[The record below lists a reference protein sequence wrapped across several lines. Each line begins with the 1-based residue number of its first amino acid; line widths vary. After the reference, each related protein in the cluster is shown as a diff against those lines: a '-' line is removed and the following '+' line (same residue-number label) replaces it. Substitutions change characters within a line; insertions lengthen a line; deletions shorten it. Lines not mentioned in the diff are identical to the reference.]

1 MNWRKII
8 FLSLA
13 VALAGV
19 ILLAGIARWSD
30 SSSGEKQSSYA
41 ADSSQLAGPVSE
53 EVLARG
59 EYLAKLGDCGACH
72 STAGQ
77 PEFSGGLK
85 MALPIGAIY
94 TTNITPDKTY
104 GIGRFSLADFDRALR
119 FGVANGHSLY
129 PAMPYPSY
137 AIIKREDVAAL
148 YAYFK
153 FGVAPAA
160 VPNKKSDILFPLSMR
175 WPLTY
180 WRLVF
185 APKPKPFDA
194 STFADAAI
202 AQGAY
207 FVEGLG
213 HCGECHTPRGLAL
226 QVKAQRGGDGN
237 EFLSGAAVENW
248 YAPSLRSGGSDTIG
262 EWSESQV
269 ARFLQTGVNH
279 SGIAFGSMSDVI
291 VNSTQYLSTE
301 DAEATAKYLKT
312 LQSPVATNRA
322 RFAYDERTDR
332 KLASG
337 DATER
342 GALLYLDNCAACHR
356 PDGRGY
362 EGVFPGLAGNPV
374 VEAENPL
381 SLVSVVLL
389 GSRTSRTPATP
400 AQFSMPAFAWRL
412 TDQDAA
418 DIVSFIRGSWGNDAT
433 PIEAPTVAALRSSSV
448 PRAVSRLHGATCA
461 PVSRPLGSGPRS
473 AGSACTGAGGR

>member
-1 MNWRKII
+1 VNWRKI
-8 FLSLA
+8 LSLFVA

-19 ILLAGIARWSD
+19 VLLAGIARLSD
-30 SSSGEKQSSYA
+30 SSAGEKESFYA
-41 ADSSQLAGPVSE
+41 AGSSELAGSVSPAM
-53 EVLARG
+53 LARG

-72 STAGQ
+72 STADH
-77 PEFSGGLK
+77 PPFSGGLK

-104 GIGRFSLADFDRALR
+104 GIGRFSLAEFDRALR
-119 FGVANGHSLY
+119 FGVSNGHSLY

-137 AIIKREDVAAL
+137 AIITRDDVAAL

-160 VPNKKSDILFPLSMR
+160 VPNRKSDILFPLSMR

-180 WRLVF
+180 WRLAF

-194 STFADAAI
+194 STFSDATI
-202 AQGAY
+202 ARGAY

-226 QVKAQRGGDGN
+226 QVKAQGGRDGN
-237 EFLSGAAVENW
+237 EFLSGAPVENW
-248 YAPSLRSGGSDTIG
+248 YAPSLRSGGPDTIG
-262 EWSESQV
+262 EWSESQI
-269 ARFLQTGVNH
+269 ARFLQTGANH
-279 SGIAFGSMSDVI
+279 SGISFGSMSEVI
-291 VNSTQYLSTE
+291 VNSTQYLTTD
-301 DAEATAKYLKT
+301 DAAATAKYLKT
-312 LQSPVATNRA
+312 LRGPLTADRA
-322 RFAYDERTDR
+322 LFAYNDRTDR

-337 DATER
+337 DATDR

-362 EGVFPGLAGNPV
+362 EGVFPSLAGNPV
-374 VEAENPL
+374 VEAQNPL

-389 GSRTSRTPATP
+389 GSKTSRTPATP

-418 DIVSFIRGSWGNDAT
+418 DIVSFIRSNWGNDAT
-433 PIEAPTVAALRSSSV
+433 PIDAPAVAALR
-448 PRAVSRLHGATCA
+448 VSKRD
-461 PVSRPLGSGPRS
+461 SN
-473 AGSACTGAGGR
+473 

>member
-226 QVKAQRGGDGN
+226 QVKAQRGRDGN

-279 SGIAFGSMSDVI
+279 CGIAFGSMSDVI
-291 VNSTQYLSTE
+291 VNSTQYLTTE

-312 LQSPVATNRA
+312 LKSPVATNRA
-322 RFAYDERTDR
+322 RFAYNERTDR

-461 PVSRPLGSGPRS
+461 PVSRPLGSGPRF

>member
-1 MNWRKII
+1 MKRRKAI

-19 ILLAGIARWSD
+19 ILLAGVARWLD
-30 SSSGEKQSSYA
+30 SSAGEKESFYA
-41 ADSSQLAGPVSE
+41 ADSFKLAGSVSQE
-53 EVLARG
+53 MLARG

-72 STAGQ
+72 STAGH
-77 PEFSGGLK
+77 PPFSGGLK

-104 GIGRFSLADFDRALR
+104 GIGRFTLADFDRALR
-119 FGVANGHSLY
+119 FGVANGHSVY

-137 AIIKREDVAAL
+137 AITKPEDVAAL

-160 VPNKKSDILFPLSMR
+160 VPNKRSDILFPLSMR

-185 APKPKPFDA
+185 APKPKSFDA
-194 STFADAAI
+194 STFADATI
-202 AQGAY
+202 ARGAY

-226 QVKAQRGGDGN
+226 QVKAQRGRDGN

-248 YAPSLRSGGSDTIG
+248 YAPSLRSGGPDTIV
-262 EWSESQV
+262 EWSDSQI
-269 ARFLQTGVNH
+269 AHFLQTGVNH

-291 VNSTQYLSTE
+291 VNSTQYLTTE
-301 DAEATAKYLKT
+301 DAAATAKYLKT
-312 LQSPVATNRA
+312 LHDPITTDRA
-322 RFAYDERTDR
+322 QFAYNERTDR

-337 DATER
+337 DATDR

-374 VEAENPL
+374 VEAQNPL

-389 GSRTSRTPATP
+389 GSETARTPATP

-412 TDQDAA
+412 SDQDAA
-418 DIVSFIRGSWGNDAT
+418 DIVSFIRSSWGNNAT
-433 PIEAPTVAALRSSSV
+433 PIDAPAVAALR
-448 PRAVSRLHGATCA
+448 VSKRD
-461 PVSRPLGSGPRS
+461 SN
-473 AGSACTGAGGR
+473 